1 MEAESNSDSDSS
13 FEYAMT
19 YHLAPIIPILKLK
32 AKIVEPLS
40 IYSYLPICVNVV
52 WIVTDHLRYNA
63 PEYERI
69 NISVM
74 VLDSI
79 DELRPFKHIHYSM
92 IESLIKLTTNRKTE
106 KLRKKQ
112 GSYFQYIISWFI

>member
-1 MEAESNSDSDSS
+1 MEAESDADSDSS

-19 YHLAPIIPILKLK
+19 HHLAPILKLK
-32 AKIVEPLS
+32 GKIIEPFG

-74 VLDSI
+74 VLDTI
-79 DELRPFKHIHYSM
+79 EELRPFKHIHFSM
-92 IESLIKLTTNRKTE
+92 IESLIKLTTNRKME
-106 KLRKKQ
+106 KIRKKQ
-112 GSYFQYIISWFI
+112 CSYFQSIISWFI